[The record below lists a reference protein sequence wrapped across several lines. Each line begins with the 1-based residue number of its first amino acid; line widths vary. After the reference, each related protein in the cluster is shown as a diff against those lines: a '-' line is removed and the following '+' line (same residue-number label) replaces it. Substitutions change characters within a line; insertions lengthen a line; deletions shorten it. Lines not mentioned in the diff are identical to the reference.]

1 MRFTPLLI
9 IVFLSLVSEVNAK
22 ELGKYG
28 VTTEVKEEGF
38 LAMIA
43 RKLKT
48 VNIEEHQEKMQK
60 QAKERVNNPRPV
72 LGVTRTKEA
81 RSFIF
86 DPTYTLP
93 EDIYLPDG
101 KLLHAR
107 GTKVNPLDYMNLD
120 RKMFFIDARDQ
131 EQIAWLE
138 AQILEYNK
146 GPEVSE
152 ETLVVVLVA
161 GSPLELQD
169 KMKKK
174 IYFDQSG
181 ELTTRFG
188 IRQVP
193 AVLEQEG
200 KLIRIDEI
208 ELAGRRK

>member
-1 MRFTPLLI
+1 MKLLLLLI
-9 IVFLSLVSEVNAK
+9 IAQLMLVAEVSAK
-22 ELGKYG
+22 DLGKYG

-38 LAMIA
+38 LAMIS

-48 VNIEEHQEKMQK
+48 INIEEHQEKMQK
-60 QAKERVNNPRPV
+60 QAEDRVKNPRPV
-72 LGVTRTKEA
+72 MGVIRTKEA
-81 RSFIF
+81 RSFTF

-101 KLLHAR
+101 KLLHPR
-107 GTKVNPLDYMNLD
+107 GTKVNPLDYMDLD
-120 RKMFFIDARDQ
+120 RKIFFIDARDK

-138 AQILEYNK
+138 AQIVKYHK

-152 ETLVVVLVA
+152 EMLVVVLIA

-169 KMKKK
+169 KIKKK

-193 AVLEQEG
+193 AALEQEG
-200 KLIRIDEI
+200 KLLRIDEI
-208 ELAGRRK
+208 ELAGSK